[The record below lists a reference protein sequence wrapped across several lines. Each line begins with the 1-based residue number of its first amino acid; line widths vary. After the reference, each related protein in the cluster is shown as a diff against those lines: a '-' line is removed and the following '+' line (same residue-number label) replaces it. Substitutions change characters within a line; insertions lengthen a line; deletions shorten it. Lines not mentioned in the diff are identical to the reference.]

1 MKKGMVKMKRKI
13 PKEPKRRMSYEDRI
27 RGYERDK
34 ADLLTNMAGLSGVDF
49 QDALCAL
56 VKKWGI

>member
-1 MKKGMVKMKRKI
+1 MKRKKQI
-13 PKEPKRRMSYEDRI
+13 PKHNRIGLSYEDRI

-34 ADLLTNMAGLSGVDF
+34 AELLANMANLSGIDF
-49 QDALCAL
+49 QDALCSL

>member
-34 ADLLTNMAGLSGVDF
+34 ADLLKNMSNLSGIDF
-49 QDALCAL
+49 QDALCSL

>member
-1 MKKGMVKMKRKI
+1 MMKRKI

>member
-27 RGYERDK
+27 RGYEREKNELFFQIASMPAAEVAK
-34 ADLLTNMAGLSGVDF
+34 AHE
-49 QDALCAL
+49 ALI
-56 VKKWGI
+56 KKWGI

>member
-1 MKKGMVKMKRKI
+1 MKRKVI
-13 PKEPKRRMSYEDRI
+13 PKEPKRRLSYEDRI

-34 ADLLTNMAGLSGVDF
+34 ADLLTNMAELSGIDF
-49 QDALCAL
+49 QDALCSL